1 MNEQTTPPN
10 IRPPRWADWLLETCL
25 SPHILE
31 DVQGDLHEV
40 FDKRIGDVGRS
51 KARREYAWAVLH
63 YLRPYFFKRDN
74 KPSDYPS
81 PSFLHPA
88 MLRNYF
94 TIAFRTLSHNKA
106 YSIINVVGLSIGL
119 AAAMLIM
126 LYTKD
131 EVSYDRFH
139 TNNPHL
145 YRITS
150 REVEPGDQKGRYN
163 SNTGIFQGPK
173 FTAGVPE
180 IKSFVRFES
189 HQRDMKQGNEVKSQ
203 EMFAADPDFFQLFSF
218 PLLSG
223 DPKTALQRPK
233 SVVLSEEMAQ
243 EQFGTADAL
252 GKVVL
257 IKEKDQFEP
266 FTVTGVTAKCPQ
278 NSSIKFNVLL
288 PIVVSKDDFANNENW
303 FSVFLN
309 TFVLVRPDANIKAVE
324 AKMNQIY
331 QIDAKRS
338 IIEIAKKFGV
348 KSKTIYELQPFT
360 AMHLSTDLPAQNGL
374 ADQSN
379 PTFSYILSGI
389 ALFVLIIACIN
400 FVNLTVARSMK
411 RAKEIGVR
419 KVVGGGR
426 SQLISQFLGESFLL
440 CFVAFTLAILLVILV
455 LPTFNQLSNKALA
468 FSYLFDVKLIVG
480 YIALFISTG
489 LLAGFYPAIVL
500 SGYSPVQSLYSR
512 FKFTGKNYLQRGLVV
527 LQFALASVLIV
538 ATLNIYSQFNYLTTK
553 SLGYDDSHLV
563 MVNKSGLK
571 RSEARLLKAELLKN
585 PNIID
590 VAPKNRGFWG
600 TVAKVNKD
608 EKQLSFAYETVDETY
623 LPVFKIPILNG
634 RNFSP
639 DFPSDSTHSVLVNE
653 RFVKEAGWKNPI
665 GQEVNFFAGETPERY
680 TVIGVVKDYH
690 FVPLNQE
697 IRSQLFTM
705 KPKNDF
711 GKVFIKIKP
720 NTETES
726 LRVIEQTF
734 KKLFPISPY
743 SYSFLDQE
751 NLKKYESEAKWKQI
765 MLFGAILT
773 IFISCIGLFGLAT
786 LSAERRT
793 KEVGIRKVL
802 GASVSSIVQLL
813 SSDFLR
819 LVGFSFIFAFPAAY
833 YAIDKWLQ
841 NYPYR
846 IHISVWMFI
855 GTALLA
861 IIIAFFTVSFQ
872 SIRAALTNPIKSLR
886 SE

>member
-1 MNEQTTPPN
+1 MKKQTT
-10 IRPPRWADWLLETCL
+10 PPRWADWLLETCL

-40 FDKRIGDVGRS
+40 FDKRTMEVGAG
-51 KARREYAWAVLH
+51 KARREFVWAVLH
-63 YLRPYFFKRDN
+63 YVNPYFFKARQRTN
-74 KPSDYPS
+74 KSSEYPS

-88 MLRNYF
+88 MLRNYL
-94 TIAFRTLSHNKA
+94 TIALRTLTLNKA

-139 TNNPHL
+139 ANNPNL

-150 REVEPGDQKGRYN
+150 RDYTPAGKPENFQ

-173 FTAGVPE
+173 FAAGVPE

-189 HQRDMKQGNEVKSQ
+189 NRKDLKQGNDVKSQ
-203 EMFAADPDFFQLFSF
+203 EVFFTDPDFFQLFSF

-233 SVVLSEEMAQ
+233 TVVISEDMA
-243 EQFGTADAL
+243 EKQFGTTDAL
-252 GKVVL
+252 GKLVL
-257 IKEKDQFEP
+257 IKENDQFEP
-266 FTVTGVTAKCPQ
+266 FTVTGVAAKCPQ
-278 NSSIKFNVLL
+278 NSSIKFDVLL
-288 PIVVSKDDFANNENW
+288 PKIVPSEEFADNENW

-309 TFVLVRPDANIKAVE
+309 TFVLLTPNANIKAVE

-331 QIDAKRS
+331 QADAKNTIVEMR
-338 IIEIAKKFGV
+338 KKFDM
-348 KSKTIYELQPFT
+348 KSNAVYSLQSFT
-360 AMHLSTDLPAQNGL
+360 DMHLSTDLPATNGL
-374 ADQSN
+374 ADESN

-400 FVNLTVARSMK
+400 FVNLTVARSLK

-426 SQLISQFLGESFLL
+426 SQLIIQFLGESFLL
-440 CFVAFTLAILLVILV
+440 CFIAFALAVLLVILV
-455 LPTFNQLSNKALA
+455 LPTFNQLSNKALT
-468 FSYLFDVKLIVG
+468 FSYLLDIKLIIG
-480 YIALFISTG
+480 YVALFIITG

-500 SGYSPVQSLYSR
+500 SGYNPVQSLYSR
-512 FKFTGKNYLQRGLVV
+512 FKFTGKNYLQRSLVV
-527 LQFALASVLIV
+527 LQFTLASVLIV
-538 ATLNIYSQFNYLTTK
+538 ATLTIYSQFNFLTTK
-553 SLGYDDSHLV
+553 SLGYDDSH
-563 MVNKSGLK
+563 MVVVGKSGLT
-571 RSEARLLKAELLKN
+571 RSEARLLKDELQQF
-585 PNIID
+585 PSIVE
-590 VAPKNRGFWG
+590 VAPKNGGFWG
-600 TVAKVNKD
+600 TIAKVGSD

-623 LPVFKIPILNG
+623 LPLFKIPILAG
-634 RNFSP
+634 RNFSA
-639 DFPSDSTHSVLVNE
+639 DFPGDSTHSVLVNE
-653 RFVKEAGWKNPI
+653 SFVKEAGWKNPL
-665 GQEVNFFAGETPERY
+665 GQAVNFFAGEKPEKY
-680 TVIGVVKDYH
+680 TVVGVVKDYH
-690 FVPLNQE
+690 YVPINQK
-697 IRSQLFTM
+697 IKSQLFTM

-711 GKVFIKIKP
+711 GKAFIKIKP

-726 LRVIEQTF
+726 LQAIERTF

-743 SYSFLDQE
+743 SYSFLDE
-751 NLKKYESEAKWKQI
+751 DNLKKYESIAKWKQI

-793 KEVGIRKVL
+793 KEIGIRKVL

-819 LVGFSFIFAFPAAY
+819 LVGFSFLFAFPIAY
-833 YAIDKWLQ
+833 YAIDKWLE

-846 IHISVWMFI
+846 IDISLWMFI
-855 GTALLA
+855 ATASLA
-861 IIIAFFTVSFQ
+861 TLIAFFTVSFQ
-872 SIRAALTNPIKSLR
+872 SIRAAISNPIKSLR